1 MDIENETTELAISS
15 HSQKIGMLAAQLG
28 YEGSLALGALEDEI
42 RFYQQRTVESCMEIG
57 KRLLLVKEQT
67 PHGEFNKRIEILNFT
82 PRMAQKFMSA
92 VLKFSKTN
100 SSSLLQKAG
109 NQTKLLELVML
120 DDDEIELINEGG
132 SIGDV
137 NLDSIETMSVRELKQ
152 ALRDAKSDI
161 AAKEQVIQT
170 KDQKTNQL
178 LEENTKLKSPAQI
191 KKRAETE
198 QQQLTK
204 KALEE
209 LDSAC
214 ATMHNDVV
222 RFKNN
227 INSILDAINEHGLY
241 DIQDKLESSVVAA
254 FQQIAQTSVELGIQI
269 DFENMVTPSWMADDS
284 NKDGMGVEE
293 LQQLQHNVE
302 TLLES

>member
-137 NLDSIETMSVRELKQ
+137 NLDTIETMSVRELKK
-152 ALRDAKSDI
+152 ALRDAKADI
-161 AAKEQVIQT
+161 EAKEQVIKT
-170 KDQKTNQL
+170 KDQRANEL

-198 QQQLTK
+198 QQQLAK
-204 KALEE
+204 KSLEE
-209 LDSAC
+209 ISAAC
-214 ATMHNDVV
+214 LKMHNDTV
-222 RFKNN
+222 RFTNE
-227 INSILDAINEHGLY
+227 INSVIDAIEEHGLY
-241 DIQDKLESSVVAA
+241 DIQEQLEADVVAA
-254 FQQIAQTSVELGIQI
+254 FQQIAQTSVALGIQI
-269 DFENMVTPSWMADDS
+269 DFEAMVSPSWMTDDI
-284 NKDGMGVEE
+284 NKDELGIEE
-293 LQQLQHNVE
+293 LQQLQQGVE